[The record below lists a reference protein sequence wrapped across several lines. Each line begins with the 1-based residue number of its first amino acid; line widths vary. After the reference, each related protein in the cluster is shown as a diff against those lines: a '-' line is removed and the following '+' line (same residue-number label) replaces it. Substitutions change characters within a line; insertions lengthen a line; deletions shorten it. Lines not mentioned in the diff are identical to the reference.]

1 LSEDTIAQLMDGG
14 LTAVFNTESAWHF
27 FNNRAYRDYINGCT
41 NIAIDGIGLKLALR
55 LRGLSVERFHGP
67 NLCEKLIASKL
78 HYGNSILVVGGHDE
92 NQKLVE
98 SGKIEGYLPLPMISD
113 VSDFSSCL
121 DELLLFIKRFKGRKV
136 IFVSLGLPKQ
146 ELFCKWLYDSVLMNS
161 RMANEDIVLVPV
173 GAAVDF
179 LSGHRTRSGKI
190 WQKFG
195 LEWLPRLVR
204 EPRMLVR
211 ILRSMVAMIAVIFDL
226 KVIRK

>member
-1 LSEDTIAQLMDGG
+1 MYEDTIAQLMDGG
-14 LTAVFNTESAWHF
+14 LTAVFNTESAWYF
-27 FNNRAYRDYINGCT
+27 FNHIGYRDYINGCT

-67 NLCEKLIASKL
+67 NLCEKLIESKS

-92 NQKLVE
+92 NQNLVKC
-98 SGKIEGYLPLPMISD
+98 GKIEGYFPLPMIRD
-113 VSDFSSCL
+113 VSDVSSCL

-146 ELFCKWLYDSVLMNS
+146 ELFCKWLHDSILMDS
-161 RMANEDIVLVPV
+161 RMADEDIVLVPV

-190 WQKFG
+190 WQNLG
-195 LEWLPRLVR
+195 LEWLPRLIR
-204 EPRMLVR
+204 EPRMFVR
-211 ILRSMVAMIAVIFDL
+211 ILRSMVAMTAVIFDL
-226 KVIRK
+226 RAIRK

>member
-1 LSEDTIAQLMDGG
+1 MDGG

-27 FNNRAYRDYINGCT
+27 FNNRAYRDYISGCT

-98 SGKIEGYLPLPMISD
+98 WGKIEGYFPLPMMSD

-146 ELFCKWLYDSVLMNS
+146 ELFCKWLYDSILMNS
-161 RMANEDIVLVPV
+161 RMADEDIVLVPV

-179 LSGHRTRSGKI
+179 LSGHRARSGKI

-211 ILRSMVAMIAVIFDL
+211 ILRSIVAMIVVIFDL